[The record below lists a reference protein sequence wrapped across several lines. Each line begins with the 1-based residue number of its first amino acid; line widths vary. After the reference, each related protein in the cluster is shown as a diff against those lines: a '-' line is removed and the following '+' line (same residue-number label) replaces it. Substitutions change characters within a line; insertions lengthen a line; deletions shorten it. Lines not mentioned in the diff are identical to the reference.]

1 MTHEL
6 VLKITEEV
14 CLSSFHFCVPFIH
27 YFIQDSEAQKHSS
40 KFSLPNTIYQTS
52 IFHQILMNIKQPSF
66 MYLKNNSQ
74 L

>member
-14 CLSSFHFCVPFIH
+14 CLSSFHFCVPFI
-27 YFIQDSEAQKHSS
+27 QDYEAQKHPS

-66 MYLKNNSQ
+66 MHLKNNSQ

>member
-14 CLSSFHFCVPFIH
+14 CLSSFHFCVPFI
-27 YFIQDSEAQKHSS
+27 QDSEAQKHPS

-66 MYLKNNSQ
+66 MHLKNNSQ